1 MNDLTV
7 EKELPLS
14 RLKTRLTSMAL
25 FSVAILLLVIT
36 VLTIPE
42 LVSMFEV
49 VSEGGDYQPNI
60 LVSLLITVV
69 AEVIT
74 IFIALKVVWGLR
86 DWKNLLMLKNFQWKN
101 VLYGLSIGLILF
113 LLLQLMSFA
122 LDHFGVRLESSDTS
136 LSFMG
141 LVGWEKALVLGFLA
155 PFIVP
160 LVEELF
166 FRGYILN
173 FLRNGLGSASFR
185 LYGAVLISTFYFA
198 ILHFQGTS
206 LNDWITFLWIFMVG
220 LINSYLV
227 IKYDSL
233 YPAIAVHIGYNGVT
247 SLLLLVAVV

>member
-7 EKELPLS
+7 EKELPLK

-25 FSVAILLLVIT
+25 FSVPILLLVVT
-36 VLTIPE
+36 VLSIPE
-42 LVSMFEV
+42 LVYMYKV
-49 VSEGGDYQPNI
+49 VSEGGYYEPNV
-60 LVSLLITVV
+60 LVSLLLTIS

-74 IFIALKVVWGLR
+74 ILIALKVVWGLR
-86 DWKNLLMLKNFQWKN
+86 DWKNILMLKNFQWKTL
-101 VLYGLSIGLILF
+101 LYGLGIGLILF
-113 LLLQLMSFA
+113 SALQLMSFVME
-122 LDHFGVRLESSDTS
+122 HFGVGLESSDTS
-136 LSFMG
+136 LSFMN
-141 LVGWEKALVLGFLA
+141 LMGWEKALVLGFLA

-160 LVEELF
+160 FVEELF

-173 FLRNGLGSASFR
+173 FLRNGLGNASFR

-220 LINSYLV
+220 IINSYLV

-247 SLLLLVAVV
+247 SLLMLVAVV